1 MTIIISNRPTAIGLL
16 LSASLLSGC
25 AVGPDYQS
33 PDISVTSRFLGQDG
47 IGRHEIQSK
56 ADLQTWWAAFDDP
69 MLTRFVA
76 LALDQNLDMALAAA
90 RVAQARA
97 SLRLAD
103 AALLPSAN
111 VSAQGVKNYQSLETP
126 LGQVLS
132 STPGLDRRGSYYEAS
147 LGASWEIDVFGGLRR
162 GQEAARAE
170 YQASEAG
177 AVATRLAVAAQRRMC
192 TSRSGD
198 CKRASRSPGN
208 KRRRAVSFSRRSCSS
223 TRRGSPP
230 SCKCAKPRARSLR
243 SRRKSPSWT
252 LRSTRR

>member
-1 MTIIISNRPTAIGLL
+1 MHRTRLLL
-16 LSASLLSGC
+16 LSASLLAGC
-25 AVGPDYQS
+25 AVRPEYQS
-33 PDISVTSRFLGQDG
+33 PNVSVTPRFLGQDG
-47 IGRHEIQSK
+47 IGRREIQSK
-56 ADLQTWWAAFDDP
+56 ADLRIWWAAFDDP

-111 VSAQGVKNYQSLETP
+111 VSAQGARTYQSVETP
-126 LGQVLS
+126 LGRVLN
-132 STPGLDRRGSYYEAS
+132 STPGFDRHGSYYEAN

-177 AVATRLAVAAQRRMC
+177 AVATRLAVAA
-192 TSRSGD
+192 
-198 CKRASRSPGN
+198 
-208 KRRRAVSFSRRSCSS
+208 
-223 TRRGSPP
+223 
-230 SCKCAKPRARSLR
+230 
-243 SRRKSPSWT
+243 
-252 LRSTRR
+252 